1 MPKYRCATKN
11 FSSQRDGVREARFV
25 ELGHSNED
33 FVKKIRKRGPAGKH
47 FGVFSPT
54 LKTTF

>member
-11 FSSQRDGVREARFV
+11 FSSQRGGDWGGARFV

-33 FVKKIRKRGPAGKH
+33 FVKKIRKRSPAGKH
-47 FGVFSPT
+47 FGVFSPRYS
-54 LKTTF
+54 